1 MDDNFLYYIIPA
13 VVILALKIVFWII
26 YCSMR
31 ERELLAVQQLA
42 VQQHQLNQ
50 QRQQELFNA
59 NYPNVQTFSY
69 EETNSSLT
77 SDLPPSYENDVKTS
91 NPKS

>member
-26 YCSMR
+26 YCSMG